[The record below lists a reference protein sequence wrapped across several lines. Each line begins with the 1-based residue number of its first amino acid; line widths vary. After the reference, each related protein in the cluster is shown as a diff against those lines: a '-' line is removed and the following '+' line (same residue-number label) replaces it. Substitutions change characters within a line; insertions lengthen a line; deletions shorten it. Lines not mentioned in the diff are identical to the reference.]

1 MFNVMFQA
9 HSGIRYLVL
18 LLGVLAAVWGLAA
31 LARGTSPGRA
41 GRILGASF
49 VGMLDLQIVLG
60 LIVLFMRGFYPQL
73 FGHVMTMLVAVA
85 VGHVAV
91 IASRQNTE
99 PRRSALW
106 LGAGTLAT
114 LTLVVL
120 GILAIGRP
128 VL

>member
-1 MFNVMFQA
+1 MFNLMFQA

-18 LLGVLAAVWGLAA
+18 LLGVLAAVWGLVA
-31 LARGTSPGRA
+31 LARGAMPGRA

-91 IASRQNTE
+91 IASRQSTAA
-99 PRRSALW
+99 RRSALW
-106 LGAGTLAT
+106 LGAGTLGT
-114 LTLVVL
+114 LALVVL